1 MAGVEIAI
9 GKALATAAARATGA
23 GAAKLAG
30 IPGGALASRWRNRKT
45 RAALTRQTETSISL
59 DLTAET
65 AHSLADYLNSAD
77 FETIALSLVTQIWAS
92 AGAKNQEQKF
102 KETREK
108 LDKSI
113 RLNVRAEDA
122 LLESIIQATWSAL
135 MEKGFDNT
143 SKIVAIQGESPANR
157 AALLKIS
164 ACFTASDAKYTKA
177 LKDVDNLASFHTFE
191 TQLRDQ
197 VRNLHAAMKLPHAG
211 TTRKVPY
218 SKLFVEPQL
227 GVPVKQEREIRS
239 VNVDLQQ
246 VLSTSHRTVILG
258 DPGGGKSTLSLKLA
272 YDIARSA
279 ASAVSAPV
287 PFLFILRDHV
297 EDFKTNSLTLIE
309 HLENVCRKPYN
320 IDPPKGGV
328 EYLLHSGRAFV
339 IFDGLDELT
348 DTSLRRGV
356 VDFVESFV
364 HLHPNVPILV
374 TSRRV
379 GYDEAPLDESLF
391 DTVNLA
397 DLEKDQVRDYA
408 SKWFALDESIEKSR
422 RAELAESFLRDSQFV
437 SDLRRNPLMLSLM
450 CGIYA
455 SENYIP
461 ANRPDVYKKCA
472 ELLFEKWDK
481 QRGIGVS
488 LPFDA
493 HVKHA
498 LNSLALWMYSTPKAQ
513 HGMKREA
520 LIEFVTS
527 FLLEK
532 RFDDEVEAENAA
544 TKFVD
549 FCTGRA
555 WVLTDV
561 GSDVTQGIYGFTHR
575 TFLEYFAANQLVRQN
590 SSARALFNRLRSR
603 IAAAEWDVVA
613 QLSLQILGN
622 NVDDGADDFLQLALK
637 EARVRGNSSEARN
650 LISFCGRAL
659 SFTVPRP
666 AIIQEICASAV
677 AISSIDP
684 TDYETPRELLNARGF
699 APLESIMHASVENIP
714 TVVRF
719 AKEALLSQVEKNPGS
734 ERSFCQCV
742 FLAHLPELL
751 VSHSGTL
758 SKESMELWQEAQED
772 IFITVRR
779 HLKKF
784 SNRSYWASHLRV
796 ILGEIPI
803 SESLDR
809 FGVHSIYGVD
819 KDVSQPF
826 VYPFVLSMP
835 GQTAIYPGGSSSY
848 EDPKITRKALIDL
861 GKYLIGKP
869 TPWFIA
875 SIELRKLAVPILHSH
890 TAIASS
896 WSREELE
903 GVLLMLCPMGELL
916 DDAKAHA
923 SGRTYGYVPVMIHK
937 WAAARLDKSL
947 IPGALVTLR
956 SLSLSKEVHGFIE
969 KWIRGDINLVDT
981 GDQK

>member
-59 DLTAET
+59 DLPAET
-65 AHSLADYLNSAD
+65 AHSLADYLNSAE

-92 AGAKNQEQKF
+92 AGAKKQGQKF
-102 KETREK
+102 KETRDK

-113 RLNVRAEDA
+113 RLNVRADDV
-122 LLESIIQATWSAL
+122 LLEDIIQATWSAL

-143 SKIVAIQGESPANR
+143 SKIVAIQGESPLNR

-177 LKDVDNLASFHTFE
+177 LKGIDDLASFHVFE
-191 TQLRDQ
+191 NQLRDQ
-197 VRNLHAAMKLPHAG
+197 VRNLHATMRLPHAG

-218 SKLFVEPQL
+218 SRLFVEPQL
-227 GVPVKQEREIRS
+227 GVFVKQEREIRN
-239 VNVDLQQ
+239 VNVDLQH
-246 VLSTSHRTVILG
+246 VLSASHRTVILG

-279 ASAVSAPV
+279 ANAVSAPV
-287 PFLFILRDHV
+287 PFLFILRDHID
-297 EDFKTNSLTLIE
+297 DFKARSLTLIE

-320 IDPPKGGV
+320 IDPPQGGV
-328 EYLLHSGRAFV
+328 EYLLNSGRAFV

-391 DTVNLA
+391 EAVNLA
-397 DLEKDQVRDYA
+397 DLDKNQVRDYA
-408 SKWFALDESIEKSR
+408 NKWFALDESIEKSR
-422 RAELAESFLRDSQFV
+422 RTELAESFLRDSQFV

-520 LIEFVTS
+520 LIEFVTG

-637 EARVRGNSSEARN
+637 EASTRGNTSEARN

-659 SFTVPRP
+659 AFAVPRP
-666 AIIQEICASAV
+666 GIIREICESAV

-684 TDYETPRELLNARGF
+684 TDHATPIDLLNPRGF

-719 AKEALLSQVEKNPGS
+719 AKEALLSQVEKHPGS
-734 ERSFCQCV
+734 ERSICQCL
-742 FLAHLPELL
+742 FLSYLPELL
-751 VSHSGTL
+751 RSHSGML
-758 SKESMELWQEAQED
+758 SKENMELWQEAQKD
-772 IFITVRR
+772 MFAAVRK
-779 HLKKF
+779 HLKGV
-784 SNRSYWASHLRV
+784 SNRSYWASQLRV
-796 ILGEIPI
+796 LLGEIPI

-809 FGVHSIYGVD
+809 FGVHSVYGVD

-826 VYPFVLSMP
+826 VHPFVLSMP
-835 GQTAIYPGGSSSY
+835 GRNAIYSGGSSTY
-848 EDPKITRKALIDL
+848 EDSEITRKALIDI

-869 TPWFIA
+869 TPWFTA
-875 SIELRKLAVPILHSH
+875 SSELKKLSVPILHSQTV
-890 TAIASS
+890 TAAYWDS
-896 WSREELE
+896 EELE
-903 GVLLMLCPMGELL
+903 GVLLMLCPLGELL
-916 DDAKAHA
+916 DEAKVHA
-923 SGRTYGYVPVMIHK
+923 LGRTYGYVPAMVYK

-947 IPGALVTLR
+947 VAGALVTLR
-956 SLSLSKEVHGFIE
+956 SLSLSEEVHAFIE
-969 KWIRGDINLVDT
+969 KWIRGSITLADT
-981 GDQK
+981 SDQ